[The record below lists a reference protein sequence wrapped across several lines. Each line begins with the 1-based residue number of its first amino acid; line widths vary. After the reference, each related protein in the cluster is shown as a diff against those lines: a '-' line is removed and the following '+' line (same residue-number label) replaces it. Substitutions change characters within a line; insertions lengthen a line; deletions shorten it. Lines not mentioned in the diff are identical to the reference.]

1 MAFSES
7 FLVILLFL
15 STTCIFTCNAE
26 TAFEESKMNLL
37 LEELTSLRKTVFALE
52 NKVHYQSGLID
63 DFKER
68 NTLQERRITELETAQ
83 HRRDKVC
90 EEMKIR
96 LENTES
102 RFNNHF
108 SVSSDRTNITT
119 KSNGEDIPE
128 RIMRS
133 RRRLLINTISNGMPP
148 YEEGVIAFYAQ
159 MSSAEVS
166 PGVHHTLI
174 FDKVRTN
181 VGNGYNGVT
190 GVFTAPQ
197 EGIYAFI
204 WVIRMSDAEHSTEL
218 MINNDIFGVTFLR
231 AKNGDDGSVSGT
243 AIAHVARGD
252 VVFVRIHSTYAGD
265 GNVHSNLHGKP
276 TFSGWLL
283 H

>member
-1 MAFSES
+1 
-7 FLVILLFL
+7 
-15 STTCIFTCNAE
+15 
-26 TAFEESKMNLL
+26 MNLL

-52 NKVHYQSGLID
+52 NKVHHQSGLID
-63 DFKER
+63 DLKER
-68 NTLQERRITELETAQ
+68 NTLQERRITELEAAQ

-96 LENTES
+96 LEKTES
-102 RFNNHF
+102 RLINHF
-108 SVSSDRTNITT
+108 SASSDPVNITT
-119 KSNGEDIPE
+119 KSNGEDIPK
-128 RIMRS
+128 
-133 RRRLLINTISNGMPP
+133 RRLVRSGRLLMNPMNSKMPP

-159 MSSAEVS
+159 MSSSEVS
-166 PGVHHTLI
+166 PGAHHTLI
-174 FDKVRTN
+174 FDNVRTN
-181 VGNGYNGVT
+181 VGNGYSGVT

-204 WVIRMSDAEHSTEL
+204 WVIRVHEAEHSTEL
-218 MINNDIFGVTFLR
+218 MINNDILGATFLR

-265 GNVHSNLHGKP
+265 GNVLSNVHGMP